1 MLRTLSRGE
10 RNLSELAKPFK
21 MSFPAASKHVRVL
34 EQAKLVHRR
43 KVGRE
48 HVCRINGRPLKDVN
62 AWIEKYRVFWEER
75 FDRLD
80 EYLQTLKQ
88 TPTKQSD

>member
-34 EQAKLVHRR
+34 EHAALVERR

-48 HVCRINGRPLKDVN
+48 HICRINGAPLKDVN

-80 EYLQTLKQ
+80 DYLKTLKDK
-88 TPTKQSD
+88 PPK